1 MKKTPSFEDF
11 INESKKI
18 KYHVGSITEELV
30 KLKDILSEIEDGAK
44 TDEIDLD
51 LVTELINVAQEL
63 RKNAKKYDVTKYK
76 EN

>member
-18 KYHVGSITEELV
+18 KYHTGSITEELG
-30 KLKDILSEIEDGAK
+30 KLKDILSEIEDWAK